1 MSVHSF
7 KTDFPLSLISLHL
20 PTGSLSSIMSFYTL
34 HTLCSEGSF
43 WKNIVLYLNLGHLH
57 CFAKLLTACKFFMR
71 TGAQA
76 FQTFDQ

>member
-20 PTGSLSSIMSFYTL
+20 PPGSLSSIMSFYTL

-43 WKNIVLYLNLGHLH
+43 WKNIILYLNLGHLH
-57 CFAKLLTACKFFMR
+57 CFANLLTACKFFMR

-76 FQTFDQ
+76 SQTFDQ